1 MSILAEN
8 PLLSKL
14 EQLSLTKGDFLQVHN
29 YELEMGMIKH
39 KVGELNVTKKASAG

>member
-14 EQLSLTKGDFLQVHN
+14 EQHLLTEVDFLQVHN
-29 YELEMGMIKH
+29 YMLENGN
-39 KVGELNVTKKASAG
+39 E